1 MNIPLRSYV
10 VAVMLLFA
18 GSVAH
23 ALPFAN
29 GGFESP
35 DISGAYQT
43 RSATNSN
50 LALRTIG
57 AWNITAGSVD
67 LINSYWQATEGG
79 QSLDLNGA
87 NPGTISQTFDT
98 VLGAIYNVTFS
109 LSGNPDNK
117 TGAYA
122 TKSLLALAGD
132 YFGQFNFSDT
142 SNTRSNMKWIGENFE
157 FTALDAITTLSF
169 QSLETGAYGP
179 ALDNVQVSLVSLP
192 AAVPEPGTLV
202 LLGGGLAALALFG
215 RRAGRK

>member
-35 DISGAYQT
+35 DITGSYQT
-43 RSATNSN
+43 RSSTNSN
-50 LALRTIG
+50 PALRTIG
-57 AWNITAGSVD
+57 AWNISGSVD
-67 LINSYWQATEGG
+67 LINSYWQAAEGG
-79 QSLDLNGA
+79 QSLDLNGTG
-87 NPGTISQTFDT
+87 PGTISQAFDT
-98 VLGAIYNVTFS
+98 LLGATYNVTFS
-109 LSGNPDNK
+109 LSGNPDRK
-117 TGAYA
+117 TGTYA

-132 YFGQFNFSDT
+132 YFGQFDFSDT
-142 SNTRSNMKWIGENFE
+142 TNSRTNMKWIVESFN
-157 FTALDAITTLSF
+157 FTALDTITSLSF
-169 QSLETGAYGP
+169 QSLEAGAYGP
-179 ALDNVQVSLVSLP
+179 ALDNVQVSLVALP

>member
-35 DISGAYQT
+35 DISGTYQA

-50 LALRTIG
+50 PALRTIG
-57 AWNITAGSVD
+57 AWNISSGSVD
-67 LINSYWQATEGG
+67 LINSYWQPAEGG
-79 QSLDLNGA
+79 QSLDLNGSGPA
-87 NPGTISQTFDT
+87 TISQAFDT
-98 VLGAIYNVTFS
+98 LTGATYEVTFS
-109 LSGNPDNK
+109 LSGNPDRK
-117 TGAYA
+117 TGTYA

-132 YFGQFNFSDT
+132 YFGQFDFSDT
-142 SNTRSNMKWIGENFE
+142 TNSRTNMKWIVDSFE
-157 FTALDAITTLSF
+157 FTALDPITTLSF
-169 QSLETGAYGP
+169 QSLEAGAYGP